1 MVFIT
6 NRYFRTDARVHKSK
20 HLRMQIARGQN
31 GRRNEIF
38 VESHNFY
45 HQSKSTMWLLTQC
58 LLDMAWE
65 IPNATAESLGFTMAG
80 ILPNIFQILL
90 GVFAFKIKLKYI
102 TLLHKYCF
110 VTKLLY
116 YLFLN

>member
-6 NRYFRTDARVHKSK
+6 NRYLRTDARGHKSK

-65 IPNATAESLGFTMAG
+65 IPNATEESLGFTMAG
-80 ILPNIFQILL
+80 I
-90 GVFAFKIKLKYI
+90 
-102 TLLHKYCF
+102 T
-110 VTKLLY
+110 
-116 YLFLN
+116 